1 MMKIRLNMIET
12 KSNYKGM
19 FKTEICELCKETEDT
34 TEHLLECKIT
44 STEGITTN
52 KEDIILLNYNVID
65 DIGKV
70 IKRREKLGYKIKIG
84 GTDED
89 ED

>member
-1 MMKIRLNMIET
+1 MIET

-19 FKTEICELCKETEDT
+19 FKADIMCELCKETEDT

-44 STEGITTN
+44 AIDITTK
-52 KEDIILLNYNVID
+52 KEDIAIPNYNIID
-65 DIGKV
+65 DIRKV
-70 IKRREKLGYKIKIG
+70 IIEREKQGYKIRIG